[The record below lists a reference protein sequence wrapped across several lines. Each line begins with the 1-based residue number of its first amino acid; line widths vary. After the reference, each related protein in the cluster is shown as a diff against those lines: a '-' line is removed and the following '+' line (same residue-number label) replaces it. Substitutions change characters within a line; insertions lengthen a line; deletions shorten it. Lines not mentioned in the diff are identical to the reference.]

1 MRKVIM
7 WNMVTLDG
15 FFEGP
20 NQGQIDWFLFD
31 DELEKYIISCPSC
44 SATVSDCSTI

>member
-1 MRKVIM
+1 MRKVIT

-20 NQGQIDWFLFD
+20 DKGQIDWFLK
-31 DELEKYIISCPSC
+31 EK
-44 SATVSDCSTI
+44 T